1 MLKGKP
7 VYTNILKG
15 VFNGFSLRT
24 MDRKFNNWFTKNT
37 KNKGNYVSENNDFR
51 QQLWNSLKCD
61 ALKKRNFETLS
72 YSPNSLQMAFEK
84 YNSCQNSESISYNR
98 NEKID
103 FNLNIRPRL
112 STSSLRLENPSS
124 SLFSTL
130 EFEKGKSSV
139 QFGIGLEA
147 EFVLNFVKNKWSIL
161 VEPTYQT
168 SRSEQ
173 RVEDVTFVTGG
184 SIDQVLEN
192 HSIENFVGLRHYF
205 FKTKNL
211 KFFANVAYVF
221 VIGLNS
227 NINFYRADGSVLNDL
242 QVDSGNNFSLGVG
255 AKLADKLSVE
265 ARYQTER
272 ELLRNQPAWKSKFQS
287 YLIVFGYSLF

>member
-1 MLKGKP
+1 M
-7 VYTNILKG
+7 VYSGCTHL
-15 VFNGFSLRT
+15 
-24 MDRKFNNWFTKNT
+24 
-37 KNKGNYVSENNDFR
+37 
-51 QQLWNSLKCD
+51 
-61 ALKKRNFETLS
+61 
-72 YSPNSLQMAFEK
+72 
-84 YNSCQNSESISYNR
+84 
-98 NEKID
+98 
-103 FNLNIRPRL
+103 
-112 STSSLRLENPSS
+112 
-124 SLFSTL
+124 
-130 EFEKGKSSV
+130 
-139 QFGIGLEA
+139 
-147 EFVLNFVKNKWSIL
+147 
-161 VEPTYQT
+161 T

-173 RVEDVTFVTGG
+173 RAEDVTFVTGG
-184 SIDQVLEN
+184 SINQVLWN

-205 FKTKNL
+205 FKTKNF